1 MSDERLTI
9 RISRELRGKI
19 DQGAREMQKDQ
30 SQVVRDA
37 LDAYL
42 SPSVSAYDSFKK
54 AGLIGIIKKGPSD
67 LSTNKKHMR
76 GFGRKK

>member
-1 MSDERLTI
+1 MRDERLTI
-9 RISRELRGKI
+9 RVSPELRAKI
-19 DQGAREMQKDQ
+19 NRGVREMEKDQ

-42 SPSVSAYDSFKK
+42 SPSESAFDAFKK
-54 AGLIGIIKKGPSD
+54 AGLIGIAKKGPSD
-67 LSTNKKHMR
+67 LSTNKKHMQ